1 MVFLIENGKIV
12 LVRESMVL
20 VYYVKLFRT
29 GAERRNSILMS
40 LLLLVAEAIKNN
52 HVLQAL
58 KPLSRRL

>member
-12 LVRESMVL
+12 LMRESMVL